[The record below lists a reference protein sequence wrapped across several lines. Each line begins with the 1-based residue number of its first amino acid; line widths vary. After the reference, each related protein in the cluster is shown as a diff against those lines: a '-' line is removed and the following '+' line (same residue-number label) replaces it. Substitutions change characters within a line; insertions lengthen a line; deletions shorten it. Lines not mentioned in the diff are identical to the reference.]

1 MDVVYRPLGVT
12 EEREWGGT
20 GQFGGWES
28 YITPVGG
35 GSIEGSQRDDG
46 GRLHHTRGVRWHTA
60 QARYIRGVHGHSRT
74 PCRALAQPQT
84 RFTGS
89 CSHERAPRSARWS
102 SGRGYNYTFV
112 WCAVGTGA
120 TDMDEPNAIPI
131 RVDKWCAVA
140 CGWAVGGERGV

>member
-84 RFTGS
+84 RCTGS
-89 CSHERAPRSARWS
+89 PRKS
-102 SGRGYNYTFV
+102 SSLREMVQWEGIQLHVRVVCGGNGRN
-112 WCAVGTGA
+112 
-120 TDMDEPNAIPI
+120 
-131 RVDKWCAVA
+131 
-140 CGWAVGGERGV
+140 